1 MCITNLA
8 PCSGS
13 AVCKAA
19 SDQQEVGLEGILGK
33 LSEKVP
39 AIYSN
44 IAYCTYAVDQIANL
58 SVVYYAV

>member
-1 MCITNLA
+1 MKLA

-33 LSEKVP
+33 LTEKVP
-39 AIYSN
+39 TVCSN
-44 IAYCTYAVDQIANL
+44 VAYCLYAVYQTSLRCCDH
-58 SVVYYAV
+58 AV